1 MDSSAFSTSYGTLAA
16 SDLGAGCASYVAYPP
31 RSCHRGALMRGPLS
45 SPGPRRL
52 FSYGFDEDEDEDEG
66 ECEPRHFLHSCSLCR
81 KPLSRDRDIFMY
93 RGDTPFCSEEC
104 RQGRIEIDEAKEK
117 RWNLSAK
124 ASGAR
129 RRRQVAGV
137 DDQEIDRVGKAA
149 LQDMRFYLQTC
160 LLPR

>member
-93 RGDTPFCSEEC
+93 RFDLPPASRAVSASERVAELVLVLVVCRGDTPFCSEEC

-129 RRRQVAGV
+129 RRRQVAG
-137 DDQEIDRVGKAA
+137 
-149 LQDMRFYLQTC
+149 
-160 LLPR
+160 